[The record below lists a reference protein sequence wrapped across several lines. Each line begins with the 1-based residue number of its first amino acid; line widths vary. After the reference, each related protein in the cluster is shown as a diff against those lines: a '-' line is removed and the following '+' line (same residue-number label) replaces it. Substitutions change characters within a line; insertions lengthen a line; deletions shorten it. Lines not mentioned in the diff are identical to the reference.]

1 VFALHEA
8 THEAL
13 ASIRHGAG
21 PYFLE
26 CPTYRWKEHVGPGE
40 DFHVGYRSIED
51 ASSWM
56 ERDQVTRTGALLA
69 ISVREA
75 IESAVDAEI
84 AEAFLFAE
92 ASPFPADDE
101 LMRNTYAD

>member
-1 VFALHEA
+1 
-8 THEAL
+8 
-13 ASIRHGAG
+13 
-21 PYFLE
+21 
-26 CPTYRWKEHVGPGE
+26 
-40 DFHVGYRSIED
+40 
-51 ASSWM
+51 M

>member
-1 VFALHEA
+1 MMWSLHPGE
-8 THEAL
+8 
-13 ASIRHGAG
+13 SGRPHGAG

-26 CPTYRWKEHVGPGE
+26 CPTYRWKEHVGPAE

-56 ERDQVTRTGALLA
+56 ARDQVTTTGALLA
-69 ISVREA
+69 DTIRQA
-75 IESAVDAEI
+75 IEASVDAEI

-92 ASPFPADDE
+92 ASPFPTAAE